1 MLQGIIMHIKIMDYV
16 FTVVDMQIIVT
27 MGDAVHN
34 AEEIGKAHVV
44 AVSIGI

>member
-1 MLQGIIMHIKIMDYV
+1 MLQGLIMHIKIMDSV
-16 FTVVDMQIIVT
+16 VTVVTMQIIVT

-34 AEEIGKAHVV
+34 AEEIGKADVV